1 MPFSASVEHARYVR
15 LAGELTWES
24 ASTLRRLLLGDE
36 HIVVDCA
43 ELTSA
48 DDDAVALLGEIHE
61 EHAEIGQKFI
71 LTELHGGTRRRA
83 QLRGYSHFM

>member
-1 MPFSASVEHARYVR
+1 VPFSANVEHARYLR
-15 LAGELTWES
+15 LTGDLTWES

-61 EHAEIGQKFI
+61 ELAEMGQQLI
-71 LTELHGGTRRRA
+71 LTGLHGGTRRRA
-83 QLRGYSHFM
+83 QLHGYSHFM